1 MNKNQ
6 LFRKIPK
13 MNVLLTQEMVQG
25 LIDIYGYDVVLDV
38 LRREQEKIR
47 LEIAVCTEEKQ
58 AEACIETFMQKVEEH
73 LKNMYRPHL
82 KKALNGTGTI
92 LHTNLGRAPLPT
104 KQAEEALREVSGYSN
119 LEYDLANGVR
129 GNRTEIIEKLLCEI
143 TGAESAVAVNN
154 NAAAVLLVLNSLA
167 RDGEVVVSRGELVE
181 VGGRFRIPEV
191 IELGGAKLKE
201 VGTTNRT
208 NIKDYENAITENTKA
223 FLKVHT
229 SNYQI
234 VGFTE
239 SVSTEELGEL
249 SGRSSFGEQKIPVVE
264 DLGSG
269 ALVDLRKYGLPGEPV
284 VRESLKRGADIV
296 CFSGDKLLGG
306 PQAGIIVGR
315 KCYVDRMRF
324 NPFYRAVR
332 IDKLTA
338 AILERVL
345 TEYRFESRAIQN
357 IPVLRM
363 ITKKIMDVEQDAK
376 KLKRMLKRAAFQA
389 EAELY
394 PCESQIGGG
403 SLPQAVIPSMAVA
416 IVPTEISVEELERR
430 MRKLPIPVIGRIEKG
445 KLLLDMRTFEIE
457 YASKLIA
464 MLKETDTFLGNKGD
478 KEQQEDESQA
488 TGSVCAGG

>member
-1 MNKNQ
+1 MKNTSWKQ
-6 LFRKIPK
+6 KFLSLEKLPKRGEKEISSDVGVCDRIKISCFVKIPK

-82 KKALNGTGTI
+82 KKALNGTGQSSYQS
-92 LHTNLGRAPLPT
+92 GESASSYER
-104 KQAEEALREVSGYSN
+104 AEEALREVSGYSN

-154 NAAAVLLVLNSLA
+154 NAAAVCLCWNSLA

-234 VGFTE
+234 VGFT
-239 SVSTEELGEL
+239 
-249 SGRSSFGEQKIPVVE
+249 
-264 DLGSG
+264 
-269 ALVDLRKYGLPGEPV
+269 
-284 VRESLKRGADIV
+284 
-296 CFSGDKLLGG
+296 
-306 PQAGIIVGR
+306 
-315 KCYVDRMRF
+315 
-324 NPFYRAVR
+324 
-332 IDKLTA
+332 
-338 AILERVL
+338 
-345 TEYRFESRAIQN
+345 
-357 IPVLRM
+357 
-363 ITKKIMDVEQDAK
+363 
-376 KLKRMLKRAAFQA
+376 
-389 EAELY
+389 
-394 PCESQIGGG
+394 SQ
-403 SLPQAVIPSMAVA
+403 
-416 IVPTEISVEELERR
+416 
-430 MRKLPIPVIGRIEKG
+430 
-445 KLLLDMRTFEIE
+445 
-457 YASKLIA
+457 
-464 MLKETDTFLGNKGD
+464 
-478 KEQQEDESQA
+478 
-488 TGSVCAGG
+488 